1 MSNPNVS
8 QVSDASFDGDILK
21 SQVPVLVDFWAPWC
35 GPCRSVAPI
44 VDDLANQYAGK
55 LKVAK
60 INVDES
66 TEVAMRYQIT
76 SIPTF
81 ILFKN
86 GEVADRA
93 LGALPAQRVRQ
104 ADRPQPLKAGG
115 IRGDVEKGPRG
126 PFCLCAPASCNLS
139 LAGPREGRTSGKK
152 AAAAGPVEGSA

>member
-1 MSNPNVS
+1 MANPNVKE
-8 QVSDASFDGDILK
+8 VSDSSFDGDILK
-21 SQVPVLVDFWAPWC
+21 SSVPVLVDFWAPWC

-44 VDDLANQYAGK
+44 IDDLANQYSGK

-86 GEVADRA
+86 GQVADRA
-93 LGALPAQRVRQ
+93 LGALPRSEFVKLI
-104 ADRPQPLKAGG
+104 DRH
-115 IRGDVEKGPRG
+115 V
-126 PFCLCAPASCNLS
+126 
-139 LAGPREGRTSGKK
+139 
-152 AAAAGPVEGSA
+152 

>member
-1 MSNPNVS
+1 MANPNVKE
-8 QVSDASFDGDILK
+8 VSDSSFDGDILK
-21 SQVPVLVDFWAPWC
+21 SSTPVLVDFWAPWC

-44 VDDLANQYAGK
+44 VEDLANEYAGK

-86 GEVADRA
+86 GQVADRA
-93 LGALPAQRVRQ
+93 LGALPRSEFVKLI
-104 ADRPQPLKAGG
+104 DR
-115 IRGDVEKGPRG
+115 
-126 PFCLCAPASCNLS
+126 NL
-139 LAGPREGRTSGKK
+139 
-152 AAAAGPVEGSA
+152 

>member
-1 MSNPNVS
+1 MANPNVKE
-8 QVSDASFDGDILK
+8 VSDSSFDGDILK
-21 SQVPVLVDFWAPWC
+21 SSVPVLVDFWAPWC

-44 VDDLANQYAGK
+44 VEDLANHYAGK

-86 GEVADRA
+86 GQVADRA
-93 LGALPAQRVRQ
+93 LGALPRSEFVKLI
-104 ADRPQPLKAGG
+104 DR
-115 IRGDVEKGPRG
+115 
-126 PFCLCAPASCNLS
+126 NL
-139 LAGPREGRTSGKK
+139 
-152 AAAAGPVEGSA
+152 

>member
-1 MSNPNVS
+1 MSNPNVA

-44 VDDLANQYAGK
+44 VDDLATDYAGK
-55 LKVAK
+55 IKVAK
-60 INVDES
+60 VNVDES
-66 TEVAMRYQIT
+66 TEIAMRYQIT

-93 LGALPAQRVRQ
+93 LGRPAPERVRQ
-104 ADRPQPLKAGG
+104 AHRPQ
-115 IRGDVEKGPRG
+115 
-126 PFCLCAPASCNLS
+126 SLS
-139 LAGPREGRTSGKK
+139 LPPRQPQRARRRALFFVTGRILSG
-152 AAAAGPVEGSA
+152 A

>member
-1 MSNPNVS
+1 MGNNPNVT

-21 SQVPVLVDFWAPWC
+21 SEVPVLVDFWAPWC

-44 VDDLANQYAGK
+44 VEDLANQYAGK

-66 TEVAMRYQIT
+66 TDVATRYQIT

-86 GEVADRA
+86 GQVADRA
-93 LGALPAQRVRQ
+93 LGALPRSEFVKLS
-104 ADRPQPLKAGG
+104 DR
-115 IRGDVEKGPRG
+115 
-126 PFCLCAPASCNLS
+126 NL
-139 LAGPREGRTSGKK
+139 
-152 AAAAGPVEGSA
+152 

>member
-1 MSNPNVS
+1 VLEELLMANPNVA
-8 QVSDASFDGDILK
+8 QVSDASFEGDILK
-21 SQVPVLVDFWAPWC
+21 SDVPVLVDFWAPWC

-81 ILFKN
+81 IVFKN
-86 GEVADRA
+86 GQVADRA
-93 LGALPAQRVRQ
+93 LGALPRSEFVKLI
-104 ADRPQPLKAGG
+104 DR
-115 IRGDVEKGPRG
+115 
-126 PFCLCAPASCNLS
+126 NL
-139 LAGPREGRTSGKK
+139 
-152 AAAAGPVEGSA
+152 

>member
-1 MSNPNVS
+1 MPNDNVT

-21 SQVPVLVDFWAPWC
+21 SAVPVLVDFWAPWC

-66 TEVAMRYQIT
+66 TEVATRYQIT

-81 ILFKN
+81 LLFKD
-86 GEVADRA
+86 GQVADRV
-93 LGALPAQRVRQ
+93 LGALPKSEFIKLI
-104 ADRPQPLKAGG
+104 DR
-115 IRGDVEKGPRG
+115 
-126 PFCLCAPASCNLS
+126 NL
-139 LAGPREGRTSGKK
+139 
-152 AAAAGPVEGSA
+152 

>member
-1 MSNPNVS
+1 MANPNIKE
-8 QVSDASFDGDILK
+8 VSDSSFDGDILK
-21 SQVPVLVDFWAPWC
+21 SSVPVLVDFWAPWC

-86 GEVADRA
+86 GQVADRA
-93 LGALPAQRVRQ
+93 LGALPRSEFVKLI
-104 ADRPQPLKAGG
+104 DR
-115 IRGDVEKGPRG
+115 
-126 PFCLCAPASCNLS
+126 NL
-139 LAGPREGRTSGKK
+139 
-152 AAAAGPVEGSA
+152 